1 MKTAWFSF
9 LLFGE
14 SNTERFHYRS
24 DTQSTKETDLEQ
36 TSIHKCKDFSES
48 EAKLQTLNFS
58 RFTVSKYAH
67 WHRCIH
73 FTFRFFIQH
82 IIHIMSDTF

>member
-1 MKTAWFSF
+1 MGAKKEVIALKASLWYSDWSFIHPDKMKTAWFSF

-24 DTQSTKETDLEQ
+24 DTQLTKETDLEQ

-48 EAKLQTLNFS
+48 EAKL
-58 RFTVSKYAH
+58 
-67 WHRCIH
+67 
-73 FTFRFFIQH
+73 
-82 IIHIMSDTF
+82 